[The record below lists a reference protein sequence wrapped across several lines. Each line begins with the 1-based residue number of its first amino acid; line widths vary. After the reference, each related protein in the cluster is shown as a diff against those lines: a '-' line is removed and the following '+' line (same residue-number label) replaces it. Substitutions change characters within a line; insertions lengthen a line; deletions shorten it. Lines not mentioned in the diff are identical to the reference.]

1 MSGQV
6 LSLKALQAALSQE
19 RLQAYATKEDSDDLD
34 AVSRYFW
41 NVALATAI
49 QPALHALEITVR
61 NHLYATSLKVVQQGN
76 LEFNAVPC
84 WLDAKPSLLEPAEMK
99 AVQDAKALLHG
110 KAPLTPG
117 RLISKL
123 GFGFWVSLC
132 KRPYE
137 QGRTTGPALW
147 PAMATAGFPFMKR
160 GDRSRATIFHRLDQL
175 RELRNRVSHHEP
187 IWDRPLLKRH
197 AEIIETIGWMNHG
210 VAAAAEAL
218 SKLPDVFN
226 AGPREFRSQA
236 AVLVQFPGPQ
246 GPTSDP

>member
-1 MSGQV
+1 MSGQA
-6 LSLKALQAALSQE
+6 LSLKALQTAASAE
-19 RLQAYATKEDSDDLD
+19 RLQAYATKEDSDELD

-61 NHLYATSLKVVQQGN
+61 NHLFSTSLKVVEHSK
-76 LEFNAVPC
+76 LKFITVPC
-84 WLDAKPSLLEPAEMK
+84 WLDANPSLLEPSERK
-99 AVQDAKALLHG
+99 AVEDAKALLFG

-137 QGRTTGPALW
+137 QGRPSGPALW
-147 PAMATAGFPFMKR
+147 PAMAKQGFPFMKR
-160 GDRSRATIFHRLDQL
+160 EDRSRAVIFHQLDSL

-187 IWDRPLLKRH
+187 IWDRPLLKLH
-197 AEIIETIGWMNHG
+197 SEIIEALSWMNKG
-210 VAAAAEAL
+210 VAALISHVSELPLVYKAGSSAFRDQAAAL
-218 SKLPDVFN
+218 VQLP
-226 AGPREFRSQA
+226 AGPAQS
-236 AVLVQFPGPQ
+236 
-246 GPTSDP
+246 